1 MAHHVLV
8 AFTFSL
14 LAVSVALR
22 DSNKEKGTSSAIGIG
37 SAGYL
42 WRVLG
47 LDADAPPNGSKDSST
62 QKDTSNS
69 SVSQANPA
77 VADKDQD
84 VAASVRDAAA
94 NVVGRWALRRAVAEE
109 PDAPT
114 DAADAVNYSSK
125 GAGVANQTKD
135 EGNQSKDTEA
145 NNTSQ
150 DDWDYEEI
158 AWDYNPFR
166 QYTKGNDQDEAPDLK
181 CPSPTDFKDVVT
193 HLPRPFRHMCL
204 LRYIMLYV
212 CDLPNTT
219 CTSCKCEYNPT
230 EDPGHRSKC
239 PLADCFSKI
248 PGLWIEA
255 YITPTICII
264 VAHMVLAPAF
274 YFVLR
279 YAMMVPLIQR
289 FIILYIGTS
298 EKAPGR
304 PHFRIYLLVIQ
315 IFASMAS
322 VIFFCIMDMGEP
334 SVFPWQS
341 RGIFKL
347 SWVGWVHF
355 FMNIQMLVNYYV
367 AWFKLGFRWDGVLS
381 PNLLIDVATV
391 HRTLYRQWSY
401 VPVNPTFVLPGWNPR
416 ADFLFYARPKMNLN
430 FLRAYRCLT
439 ALLEIQDMGAMSRFG
454 AVSKQLIKSSLR
466 LFALVILVSG
476 FTTLLE
482 WLGHDF
488 GMASEAAGNVGE
500 CKNQGALKNNIAC
513 VPFLVGIYWVFTT
526 ISTVGYGDFTPHSA
540 VSYVLVIVIIVGGVT
555 FFSLESST
563 LIEVMSLQNNGLA
576 PCIVQR
582 DHVVV
587 SGGAMRDVDEYVLN
601 HFLHQLLH
609 KAVIE
614 QGGHWPFCCMLGNA
628 ESANQVIKFLETNLS
643 QDMQRN
649 LQFCNADPLTP
660 QGLALSKIST
670 ASIVYILPSST
681 APDMA
686 REDEYNI
693 HVALSVKAA
702 SKAGK
707 TAPVPFRLVLFKP
720 SSLKLAITNGIH
732 PGQCL
737 CLDQLRT
744 AIMAQASE
752 VRGWPCLLMGL
763 TNNAIYDP
771 SKFDGFCK
779 QSLFPEYYGESCE
792 NCLVGFALSKTV
804 GGKPFHVLAN
814 IIYQATGA
822 LLICAQIDGKVRQF
836 PWNAVIA
843 PDTVVFAIHNKDIQH
858 GYDSGKFCSPIDW
871 RPLFTR
877 RRAATFSPGSW
888 KDEIAEALDQYI
900 KAPPATLSQ
909 QGLAEEDLEAHR
921 QKAAAIKNGT
931 NDFILVIM
939 TAVDSYWQLL
949 TMYIEKLPITGRS
962 KDCVG
967 GFSCIVFVDQ
977 APPKNIVEHLKGNNP
992 SLNLAFFVGNW
1003 MEPESIREA
1012 GAEQAKVIVTFEV
1025 NSLMAT
1031 PDNDTRTFFLLRL
1044 IARMQLRA
1052 ECCVLTELTSG
1063 MSGAHMIPLPR
1074 AMSQQ
1079 GELLPRQPKELEED
1093 CFNTSCA
1100 AGQVFVPR
1108 ALLGVVAKSYYVFGI
1123 VEAIQNMTFIT
1134 EKHEC
1139 RPVQIRLPDELNGKS
1154 YVEIVEALLLARVGP
1169 HPSACIGVLRETL
1182 YSEAVMLHPPKH
1194 FRITKADLLIIL
1206 ATEHWVDWAQQS
1218 GLRLLGGR
1226 KERTA
1231 NGS

>member
-1 MAHHVLV
+1 
-8 AFTFSL
+8 
-14 LAVSVALR
+14 
-22 DSNKEKGTSSAIGIG
+22 
-37 SAGYL
+37 
-42 WRVLG
+42 
-47 LDADAPPNGSKDSST
+47 
-62 QKDTSNS
+62 
-69 SVSQANPA
+69 
-77 VADKDQD
+77 
-84 VAASVRDAAA
+84 
-94 NVVGRWALRRAVAEE
+94 
-109 PDAPT
+109 
-114 DAADAVNYSSK
+114 
-125 GAGVANQTKD
+125 
-135 EGNQSKDTEA
+135 
-145 NNTSQ
+145 
-150 DDWDYEEI
+150 
-158 AWDYNPFR
+158 
-166 QYTKGNDQDEAPDLK
+166 
-181 CPSPTDFKDVVT
+181 
-193 HLPRPFRHMCL
+193 
-204 LRYIMLYV
+204 
-212 CDLPNTT
+212 
-219 CTSCKCEYNPT
+219 
-230 EDPGHRSKC
+230 
-239 PLADCFSKI
+239 
-248 PGLWIEA
+248 
-255 YITPTICII
+255 
-264 VAHMVLAPAF
+264 
-274 YFVLR
+274 
-279 YAMMVPLIQR
+279 
-289 FIILYIGTS
+289 
-298 EKAPGR
+298 
-304 PHFRIYLLVIQ
+304 
-315 IFASMAS
+315 
-322 VIFFCIMDMGEP
+322 
-334 SVFPWQS
+334 
-341 RGIFKL
+341 
-347 SWVGWVHF
+347 
-355 FMNIQMLVNYYV
+355 
-367 AWFKLGFRWDGVLS
+367 
-381 PNLLIDVATV
+381 
-391 HRTLYRQWSY
+391 
-401 VPVNPTFVLPGWNPR
+401 
-416 ADFLFYARPKMNLN
+416 
-430 FLRAYRCLT
+430 
-439 ALLEIQDMGAMSRFG
+439 
-454 AVSKQLIKSSLR
+454 
-466 LFALVILVSG
+466 
-476 FTTLLE
+476 
-482 WLGHDF
+482 
-488 GMASEAAGNVGE
+488 
-500 CKNQGALKNNIAC
+500 
-513 VPFLVGIYWVFTT
+513 
-526 ISTVGYGDFTPHSA
+526 
-540 VSYVLVIVIIVGGVT
+540 
-555 FFSLESST
+555 
-563 LIEVMSLQNNGLA
+563 
-576 PCIVQR
+576 
-582 DHVVV
+582 
-587 SGGAMRDVDEYVLN
+587 
-601 HFLHQLLH
+601 
-609 KAVIE
+609 
-614 QGGHWPFCCMLGNA
+614 
-628 ESANQVIKFLETNLS
+628 
-643 QDMQRN
+643 
-649 LQFCNADPLTP
+649 
-660 QGLALSKIST
+660 
-670 ASIVYILPSST
+670 
-681 APDMA
+681 
-686 REDEYNI
+686 
-693 HVALSVKAA
+693 
-702 SKAGK
+702 
-707 TAPVPFRLVLFKP
+707 
-720 SSLKLAITNGIH
+720 
-732 PGQCL
+732 
-737 CLDQLRT
+737 LDQLRT

-1044 IARMQLRA
+1044 IARMQLRP

-1154 YVEIVEALLLARVGP
+1154 YGEIVEALLLARVGP